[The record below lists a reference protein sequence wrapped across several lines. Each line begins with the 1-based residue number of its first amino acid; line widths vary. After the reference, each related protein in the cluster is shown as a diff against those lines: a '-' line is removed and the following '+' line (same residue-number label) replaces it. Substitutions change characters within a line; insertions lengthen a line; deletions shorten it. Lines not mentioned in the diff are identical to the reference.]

1 VLAAQ
6 QLKPCFLDNQMQKS
20 LFRADRA
27 TAIQS
32 LGEIGLDAKSDA
44 PAVATAFVI
53 DHHGA
58 LPLCTPFSSKR

>member
-1 VLAAQ
+1 
-6 QLKPCFLDNQMQKS
+6 MQKS